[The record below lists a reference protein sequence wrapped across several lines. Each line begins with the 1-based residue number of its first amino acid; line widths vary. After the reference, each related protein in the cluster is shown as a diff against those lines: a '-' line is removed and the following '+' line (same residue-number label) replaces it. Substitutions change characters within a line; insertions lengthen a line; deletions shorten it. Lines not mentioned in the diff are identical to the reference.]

1 MRIGRSQ
8 GIAWVKAHVAGTA
21 FLSLPIVAVVVFLVF
36 DWRATRSADIVTAMD
51 LVSIWRPCPRVTSD
65 M

>member
-1 MRIGRSQ
+1 M
-8 GIAWVKAHVAGTA
+8 KAHVAGTA

-51 LVSIWRPCPRVTSD
+51 PVSILLIFS
-65 M
+65 